1 MVLYTDGIT
10 EAKDKKG
17 DEFGLD
23 LLQQTLNEFTEKG
36 SKEIVKGLMD
46 SLYAFSGTTEIN
58 DDYTV
63 MIAAAFVQDQD
74 LGGAVDRLRV
84 LGVENIPAY
93 VLEVTERFITNSQN
107 VNDIRLLVGLY
118 EGLAGRVTP
127 MMEPYRQLTPGS

>member
-1 MVLYTDGIT
+1 MARFLVSLIIGLIVGVGVGLYLGWVQFPV
-10 EAKDKKG
+10 
-17 DEFGLD
+17 EFVNSPASALAR
-23 LLQQTLNEFTEKG
+23 EYK
-36 SKEIVKGLMD
+36 
-46 SLYAFSGTTEIN
+46 

-63 MIAAAFVQDQD
+63 MIAAAFAQDRD
-74 LGGAVDRLRV
+74 LGGAVERLRI

-127 MMEPYRQLTPGS
+127 MMEPYRQVAPSGG

>member
-1 MVLYTDGIT
+1 MARFLVSLIIGLVVGVGAGLYLGWVQFPV
-10 EAKDKKG
+10 
-17 DEFGLD
+17 EFVNSPASALAR
-23 LLQQTLNEFTEKG
+23 EYK
-36 SKEIVKGLMD
+36 
-46 SLYAFSGTTEIN
+46 

-63 MIAAAFVQDQD
+63 MIASAFAQDQD
-74 LGGAVDRLRV
+74 IGGAVERLRV

-127 MMEPYRQLTPGS
+127 M

>member
-1 MVLYTDGIT
+1 MARFLVSLIIGLIVGIGAGLYLGWVQFPV
-10 EAKDKKG
+10 
-17 DEFGLD
+17 EFVNSPASALAR
-23 LLQQTLNEFTEKG
+23 EYK
-36 SKEIVKGLMD
+36 
-46 SLYAFSGTTEIN
+46 

-63 MIAAAFVQDQD
+63 MIAAAFAQDQD
-74 LGGAVDRLRV
+74 LGGAVERLRV

-127 MMEPYRQLTPGS
+127 MMDPYRQVGTSGG